1 MRLDLRG
8 LPLLDSAFPTGA
20 FAHSFGLETAVREG
34 RVSGPGEL
42 RRWLEASVW
51 AGTGRT
57 DGVGVFC
64 AHAVVS
70 GGGLTSPG
78 SLGEERLQEVDRR
91 LTLIRLARESRE
103 GSVKIGRRYVRLAEA
118 VYPEAGIERYRRWIE
133 EGGCFGQAPVVH
145 GWLWAHLGGGAE
157 DAVAGYLYAGVVGVV
172 QCALRL
178 SVVGQT
184 DAQRTIR
191 DLLPDVEAVAGEIV
205 RLRPEPWQMGA
216 ACVFQEVAGIRH
228 ETLYSRLFMS

>member
-1 MRLDLRG
+1 MGFDLRV

-42 RRWLEASVW
+42 RGWLEASVW

-70 GGGLTSPG
+70 GGALTSPG
-78 SLGEERLQEVDRR
+78 SPGEVRLQEVDRR
-91 LTLIRLARESRE
+91 LTLSRLARESRE

-118 VYPEAGIERYRRWIE
+118 VYPESGIERYRAWIE
-133 EGGCFGQAPVVH
+133 EGRCFGQAPVVH

-157 DAVAGYLYAGVVGVV
+157 DAVAGYLYAGAVGVV

-191 DLLPDVEAVAGEIV
+191 DLLPEIERAARDIVDGKPEVE
-205 RLRPEPWQMGA
+205 RMGA
-216 ACVFQEVAGIRH
+216 AFVFQEVAAIRH